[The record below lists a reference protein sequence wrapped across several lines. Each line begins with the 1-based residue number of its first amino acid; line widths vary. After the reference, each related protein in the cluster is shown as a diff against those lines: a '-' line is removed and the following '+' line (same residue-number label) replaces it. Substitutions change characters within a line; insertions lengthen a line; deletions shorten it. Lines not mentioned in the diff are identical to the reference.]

1 MESTAG
7 FPNITSRAIY
17 VVAERNKHQVPSMTI
32 EALAPTGSKVP
43 WANERLDGDL
53 CTMVASVAGLVI
65 VLFLLPVPLSL
76 FPAPIGP
83 AAVLFGR
90 GAKATL
96 LLTCAAGSIGLI
108 LGTLAALG
116 RFSPYFMVRRLVAAY
131 VWVIRGTPLVVQ
143 ILFVYFAMPSITPVL
158 QLSGY
163 WSAVL
168 ALSLNIGAYNSE
180 VIRAGILAV
189 PLGQTEA
196 AQSMGMRPIAT
207 YMLVVLP
214 QAVRICLPSL
224 VNNVVALLKDSS
236 LAYVIGVVELTLVGS
251 RIQAESFRPVPVF
264 ITVACIYLTLT
275 TFLIIFSNALE
286 RRMARF
292 RAR

>member
-1 MESTAG
+1 MTVDELRAAKTKR
-7 FPNITSRAIY
+7 PWTSQWPDR
-17 VVAERNKHQVPSMTI
+17 
-32 EALAPTGSKVP
+32 
-43 WANERLDGDL
+43 DL
-53 CTMVASVAGLVI
+53 RTMAAAFVGLVL

-76 FPAPIGP
+76 LPEPIGP
-83 AAVLFGR
+83 AAMLFGR
-90 GAKATL
+90 GARATL
-96 LLTCAAGSIGLI
+96 LLTGTSGSIGLL

-116 RFSPYFMVRRLVAAY
+116 RFSRVDVVRHLVAFY

-143 ILFVYFAMPSITPVL
+143 ILFVYFAMPGIVPGL
-158 QLSGY
+158 ELSGF

-168 ALSLNIGAYNSE
+168 ALSLNVGAYNSE

-196 AQSMGMRPIAT
+196 AQSMGMRPIPIYA
-207 YMLVVLP
+207 LVVLP
-214 QAVRICLPSL
+214 QAARICLPGL

-236 LAYVIGVVELTLVGS
+236 LAYVIGVVELTLIGS
-251 RIQAESFRPVPVF
+251 RIQSESFKPVPIF

-275 TFLIIFSNALE
+275 TFLTVFSHALE